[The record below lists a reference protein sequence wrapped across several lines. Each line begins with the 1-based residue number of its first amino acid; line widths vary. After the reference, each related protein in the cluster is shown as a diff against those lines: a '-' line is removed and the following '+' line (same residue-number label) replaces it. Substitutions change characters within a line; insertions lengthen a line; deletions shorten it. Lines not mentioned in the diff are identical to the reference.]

1 MKLRIQATAIK
12 LLEMLLFMKI
22 VFIKDKI
29 NFLYIHI
36 LI

>member
-1 MKLRIQATAIK
+1 MKLRIRATAIK

-22 VFIKDKI
+22 IFIKDKI
-29 NFLYIHI
+29 KFLYIHI